1 MRVWFNGRTSAFQ
14 ADDAG
19 SIPVTRS
26 RDTSPR
32 SFCGRGVCYDNRL
45 YLASEVSNIKLLCLI
60 PILRFIQKRLLACD
74 SCKAV
79 TQVSRADYKARL
91 ATQRARLLAG
101 QFPASELARERAKL
115 GRASTRRV
123 VKLVAS
129 SIALLVTLSLALA
142 MVAGLDLPSD
152 GEVPAVMALVAS
164 AVAFALSLRHFLY
177 ARRANAAIDRVLGRA

>member
-1 MRVWFNGRTSAFQ
+1 MFIFYSDEVYVREDIGVGEAFCP
-14 ADDAG
+14 A
-19 SIPVTRS
+19 
-26 RDTSPR
+26 
-32 SFCGRGVCYDNRL
+32 CGAKNRL
-45 YLASEVSNIKLLCLI
+45 YLASEVSDIKLLCLI

-101 QFPASELARERAKL
+101 QLPASELARERAKL

>member
-1 MRVWFNGRTSAFQ
+1 MFIFYSDEVYVREDIWVGEAFCP
-14 ADDAG
+14 A
-19 SIPVTRS
+19 
-26 RDTSPR
+26 
-32 SFCGRGVCYDNRL
+32 CGVKNRL
-45 YLASEVSNIKLLCLI
+45 YLASEVSDIKLLCFI

-101 QFPASELARERAKL
+101 QLPASELARERAKL

-129 SIALLVTLSLALA
+129 SIALA